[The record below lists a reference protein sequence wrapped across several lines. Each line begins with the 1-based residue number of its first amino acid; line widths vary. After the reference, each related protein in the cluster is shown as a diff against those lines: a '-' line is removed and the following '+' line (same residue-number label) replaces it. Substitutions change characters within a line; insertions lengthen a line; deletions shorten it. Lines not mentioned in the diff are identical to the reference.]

1 MAQASPD
8 LLLNLRIIQQ
18 TQKRL
23 LATLV
28 LRIDLAIGFDSV
40 IHRTITSG
48 PFAALGTLNVVVL
61 PCVLLKFS

>member
-1 MAQASPD
+1 
-8 LLLNLRIIQQ
+8 LNLRIIQQ

-40 IHRTITSG
+40 IHRTITYG
-48 PFAALGTLNVVVL
+48 PFAALVVL
-61 PCVLLKFS
+61 DAVVPACIFL